1 MDALAAALLREL
13 AAEPEGAAVSLP
25 RLGKRLGQG
34 ASVLMRQLASMGEA
48 PIGGAPGPGWVCVEQ
63 EGGRWLVRLTP
74 AGRAAAQES
83 PSTKTFTSP
92 R

>member
-34 ASVLMRQLASMGEA
+34 ASVLMRQLAAMGEA
-48 PIGGAPGPGWVCVEQ
+48 PISGTPGPGWVRVAME
-63 EGGRWLVRLTP
+63 EGRWVVRLTP
-74 AGRAAAQES
+74 AGRAAAGG
-83 PSTKTFTSP
+83 
-92 R
+92 